1 MRSMRLICI
10 MYLITA
16 LCTSNVIEGDIY
28 KYILITVDVASRFK
42 VARAFRTKKAS
53 EVAFVS
59 GVFKY
64 PKVFQIGRSLVLMW
78 QSCLKNTIFEEQHQN
93 ISTNTAFLR
102 TFNKGLAKQLFR
114 SMDAQE
120 IRNLEK
126 VLEIWI
132 KNLESIV
139 NKINNTKSSMIK
151 HETKR
156 CY

>member
-1 MRSMRLICI
+1 MRMICI

-16 LCTSNVIEGDIY
+16 LCTSNAFDRNTY
-28 KYILITVDVASRFK
+28 KYILISVDVASRFK

-93 ISTNTAFLR
+93 ISTNTAFVR
-102 TFNKGLAKQLFR
+102 TFKKELAKQLFR
-114 SMDAQE
+114 PMDAQ
-120 IRNLEK
+120 
-126 VLEIWI
+126 
-132 KNLESIV
+132 
-139 NKINNTKSSMIK
+139 KI
-151 HETKR
+151 
-156 CY
+156 